1 MAWFNY
7 ILYRYLKQHAIGAS
21 GCSNFMSGPQN
32 KSENK
37 QFSACRS
44 SASSCGNCNSNNK
57 TIQRPISLT
66 TVDTKI
72 ASKALAKQLQHILSN
87 LINYNQST
95 YVKVRLIFDIFR
107 SIDDVLE
114 YTKQSGQSIME

>member
-1 MAWFNY
+1 
-7 ILYRYLKQHAIGAS
+7 
-21 GCSNFMSGPQN
+21 MSGPQN

-44 SASSCGNCNSNNK
+44 SAYSCGNCNSNNK

-72 ASKALAKQLQHILSN
+72 ASKALAKQLKHILSN

-95 YVKVRLIFDIFR
+95 YVKLRLIFDIFR